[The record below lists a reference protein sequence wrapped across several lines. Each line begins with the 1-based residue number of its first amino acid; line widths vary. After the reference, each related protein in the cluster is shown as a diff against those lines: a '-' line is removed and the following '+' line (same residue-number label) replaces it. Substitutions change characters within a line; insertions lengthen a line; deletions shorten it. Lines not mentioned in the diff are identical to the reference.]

1 MRTGFAA
8 LDRQQDVQGHV
19 LIAQHDVRPDG
30 SRYSGPVLP
39 QGDRAFAD
47 ADVLGDYGVTA
58 LGIDEVCGSDEH
70 APALLSVRSPSK
82 PLLTPGKITGGKIA
96 NMETDWS
103 TATEDWERV
112 RWARLHA
119 GFPTA
124 RAASESLN
132 LGENTYSAYERPPG
146 ASKTTRLRDQRAI
159 QFGRKFKVSWRW
171 LLLGEGTPFDEVR
184 SAAQERV
191 LAAMAT
197 ADEAQQERVAA
208 AVEALLKAS

>member
-1 MRTGFAA
+1 MHPGAAA
-8 LDRQQDVQGHV
+8 LDRQQDMQSHV
-19 LIAQHDVRPDG
+19 LVAQHQVRPD
-30 SRYSGPVLP
+30 RARDANPVLP
-39 QGDRAFAD
+39 QGHSAFAD
-47 ADVLGDYGVTA
+47 ADVLGDHGVAA
-58 LGIDEVCGSDEH
+58 LGVDKICGSGEH
-70 APALLSVRSPSK
+70 ASALLSVRSADK
-82 PLLTPGKITGGKIA
+82 PHLTRGKITIGKIGG
-96 NMETDWS
+96 METDWS

-112 RWARLHA
+112 RWARAHA

-124 RAASESLN
+124 RAAAESLN

-184 SAAQERV
+184 SVAQERV

-208 AVEALLKAS
+208 AVEALLRTG